1 MLAEDNLIA
10 RLSMPSMLFAI
21 GFAILGVSLGI
32 IARKV
37 AVVVRKTNEIDNKDP
52 IMIGIQSVGV
62 ACLFVSILIIFHI
75 TTPIWLF
82 VLIIPLLHLIFLL

>member
-1 MLAEDNLIA
+1 MNMLLNVFKNFWNNLIA
-10 RLSMPSMLFAI
+10 RLTMPSMLFAI

-62 ACLFVSILIIFHI
+62 ACLFVSILIIVI
-75 TTPIWLF
+75 RAG
-82 VLIIPLLHLIFLL
+82 V

>member
-1 MLAEDNLIA
+1 MNMMLNVFKNFWNNLIA

-62 ACLFVSILIIFHI
+62 ACLFVSILIIVI
-75 TTPIWLF
+75 RAG
-82 VLIIPLLHLIFLL
+82 V

>member
-1 MLAEDNLIA
+1 MNMLLNVFKNFWNNLIA
-10 RLSMPSMLFAI
+10 RLSMPSMLFAV

-62 ACLFVSILIIFHI
+62 ACLFVSILIIVI
-75 TTPIWLF
+75 RAG
-82 VLIIPLLHLIFLL
+82 V

>member
-1 MLAEDNLIA
+1 MNMLLNVFKNFWNNLIA

-52 IMIGIQSVGV
+52 IMIGIQSIGV
-62 ACLFVSILIIFHI
+62 ACLFVSILIIVI
-75 TTPIWLF
+75 RAG
-82 VLIIPLLHLIFLL
+82 V

>member
-1 MLAEDNLIA
+1 MNMMLNVFKKFWNNLIA

-62 ACLFVSILIIFHI
+62 ACLFVSILIIVI
-75 TTPIWLF
+75 RAG
-82 VLIIPLLHLIFLL
+82 V

>member
-1 MLAEDNLIA
+1 MNMLLNVFKNFWNNLIA

-21 GFAILGVSLGI
+21 GFAILGVSLGV

-62 ACLFVSILIIFHI
+62 ACLFVSILIIVI
-75 TTPIWLF
+75 RAG
-82 VLIIPLLHLIFLL
+82 V

>member
-1 MLAEDNLIA
+1 MNMMLNVFKNFWNNLIA

-62 ACLFVSILIIFHI
+62 ACLFVSILIIVI
-75 TTPIWLF
+75 RAGD
-82 VLIIPLLHLIFLL
+82 

>member
-1 MLAEDNLIA
+1 MNMLLNVFKNFWNNLIA

-62 ACLFVSILIIFHI
+62 ACLFVSILIIVI
-75 TTPIWLF
+75 RAG
-82 VLIIPLLHLIFLL
+82 V